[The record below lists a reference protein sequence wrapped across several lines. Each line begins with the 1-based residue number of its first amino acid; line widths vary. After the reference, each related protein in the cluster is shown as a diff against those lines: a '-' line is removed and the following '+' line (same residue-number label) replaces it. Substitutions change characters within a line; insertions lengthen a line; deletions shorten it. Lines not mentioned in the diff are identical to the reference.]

1 MGMGYPDNRQ
11 FRLMTP
17 TTAPTRLLELAMYKY
32 LLVFIGG
39 GLGTMLR
46 HTVNVAFARWFGTDF
61 PYYTLF
67 ENVTGS
73 FAMGLLIGYFTFR
86 GEASQH
92 IRLFLAT
99 GILGGYTT
107 FSAFSLD
114 AAVFG
119 ERNAWALGALYVLAS
134 VAGSITGLYIGLAL
148 MRRS

>member
-1 MGMGYPDNRQ
+1 MQ
-11 FRLMTP
+11 Q
-17 TTAPTRLLELAMYKY
+17 Y

-46 HTVNVAFARWFGTDF
+46 HTVNVVFARWFGTDF

-73 FAMGLLIGYFTFR
+73 FLMGLVVGYFAYR

-92 IRLFLAT
+92 FRLFLAT

-114 AAVFG
+114 TAMFG
-119 ERNAWALGALYVLAS
+119 ERNAWALAALYVSIS
-134 VAGSITGLYIGLAL
+134 VVGSIAGLFIGLAL
-148 MRRS
+148 MRRI